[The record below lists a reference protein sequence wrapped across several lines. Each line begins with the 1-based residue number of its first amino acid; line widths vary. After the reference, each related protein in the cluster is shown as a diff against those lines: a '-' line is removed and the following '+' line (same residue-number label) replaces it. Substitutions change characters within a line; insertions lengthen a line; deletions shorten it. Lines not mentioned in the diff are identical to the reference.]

1 MIFYF
6 HRSPKRQQDFSQNPE
21 SEEVHFEIVIPSELG
36 QLGKKNAKSIF
47 VLAKITTFFLKGPEL
62 SLKKEKI
69 LFQTSSH

>member
-36 QLGKKNAKSIF
+36 QLGKKNAKSIGF
-47 VLAKITTFFLKGPEL
+47 WQNIYIHQKTPEL
-62 SLKKEKI
+62 SLKKTKYP
-69 LFQTSSH
+69 

>member
-36 QLGKKNAKSIF
+36 QLGKENTKYDLIYVRKRQTIPIF
-47 VLAKITTFFLKGPEL
+47 
-62 SLKKEKI
+62 I
-69 LFQTSSH
+69 L

>member
-36 QLGKKNAKSIF
+36 QLGKKNAKSINF
-47 VLAKITTFFLKGPEL
+47 WQNMFFFQKAPEL
-62 SLKKEKI
+62 SLYKEKST
-69 LFQTSSH
+69 L